1 MAKEEMMIVSEGEK
15 HLAEGVTLC
24 IPPGVTLLNFFLFLG
39 ASYRR
44 PGHAWKQ
51 QALSRPT
58 GSQR

>member
-1 MAKEEMMIVSEGEK
+1 MMIVSEVEK
-15 HLAEGVTLC
+15 HLAEGFTLS
-24 IPPGVTLLNFFLFLG
+24 IPPGVTLLNFFLILG

-44 PGHAWKQ
+44 PGQAWNQ

>member
-1 MAKEEMMIVSEGEK
+1 MMIVSEVEE

-44 PGHAWKQ
+44 PGHAWNQ
-51 QALSRPT
+51 HALSRPT